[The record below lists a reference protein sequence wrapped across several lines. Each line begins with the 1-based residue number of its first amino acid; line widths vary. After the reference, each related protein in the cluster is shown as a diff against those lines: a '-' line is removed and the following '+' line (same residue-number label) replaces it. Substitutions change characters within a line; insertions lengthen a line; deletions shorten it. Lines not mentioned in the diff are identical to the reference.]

1 MTTDEADREAGE
13 GEGENSQTISRPH
26 RLLAKCVVPSPA
38 ADIVVGEAGSKLRHN

>member
-1 MTTDEADREAGE
+1 MTTDEADREAG
-13 GEGENSQTISRPH
+13 GENSQTISRPH